1 MYARSSF
8 VPPTSEEFRTIF
20 ENPEALLKLVR
31 GGSLSDIGVYN
42 SYDHYRRGA
51 GLFSFLGN
59 IGKRLIPF
67 VSRLVKPALL
77 DFGSGVIDDMREGK
91 TNLKSSM
98 KRRGIDAI
106 KQVGARAMRGGGAG
120 RKHKRVKRL
129 RGRPSCSSYKTDV
142 FSLV

>member
-8 VPPTSEEFRTIF
+8 VPPMSEEFRTIF

-77 DFGSGVIDDMREGK
+77 DFGSSVIDMREGK

-98 KRRGIDAI
+98 KRRGIEAM
-106 KQVGARAMRGGGAG
+106 KQVGARAMTGGGAG
-120 RKHKRVKRL
+120 RNHKSKEIKGL
-129 RGRPSCSSYKTDV
+129 T
-142 FSLV
+142 